1 MLVSLSPLTLYSS
14 SHHSSLIGT
23 LSCVGTVQKNL
34 GKLTLIGAR
43 GQPWGFSFAVRGLYA
58 QNVPWG
64 PLQGFFVVL
73 VALFGVCGARS
84 QIQKEDDSTCEIWLR
99 ACEVLF
105 GLQSPE

>member
-43 GQPWGFSFAVRGLYA
+43 GQPWGFSFAVRGPYA

-73 VALFGVCGARS
+73 VALFGVCGAGEPKATGRRPA
-84 QIQKEDDSTCEIWLR
+84 LR
-99 ACEVLF
+99 DLVRKTDEVF
-105 GLQSPE
+105 GP